1 MISVYDLSCKRVL
14 ARMQYYVRNISCGF
28 QPPDAQKVDNAI
40 NSTIVFSNTY
50 GSLYIRFWETAR
62 LPLP

>member
-1 MISVYDLSCKRVL
+1 MISVYDLSSKRAL
-14 ARMQYYVRNISCGF
+14 ARMQYYVCTISCGF
-28 QPPDAQKVDNAI
+28 QPLDVQKVDNAI
-40 NSTIVFSNTY
+40 NSRIVFFKTY